1 VPYNHSDEV
10 SWPFIDSSY
19 DKFKLLNK
27 DLKLGE
33 FISLFR
39 NTMEISLSVLH
50 PVRGFIQFKL
60 QTQKTQ
66 IKERQK

>member
-1 VPYNHSDEV
+1 M
-10 SWPFIDSSY
+10 
-19 DKFKLLNK
+19 KLS
-27 DLKLGE
+27 E

-60 QTQKTQ
+60 QKQKNQ
-66 IKERQK
+66 IKERQKQEELDRIACMELSE